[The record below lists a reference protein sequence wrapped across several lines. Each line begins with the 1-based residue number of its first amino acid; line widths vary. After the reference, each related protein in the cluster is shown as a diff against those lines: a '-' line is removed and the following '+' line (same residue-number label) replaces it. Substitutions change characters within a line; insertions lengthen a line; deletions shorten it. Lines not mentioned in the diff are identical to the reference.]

1 MLTQHSHSTNRK
13 PQAAYTNTYT
23 TQVIRSYIETRNWA
37 VVVPVAPQS
46 VATVQYWISTVDIK
60 YLWQAILNAQG
71 SFDISSMGLYLST
84 GQSLTTL
91 SYLEDL
97 FFYTYGTFRCVAS
110 RPGGLERE
118 RARWKQPGRLTPSP
132 PAHSYSYPSQ
142 AEIVITVDDVEANK
156 YPFVVPNF
164 SNLG

>member
-1 MLTQHSHSTNRK
+1 MADPDAFTHTRPQPKR
-13 PQAAYTNTYT
+13 QAAYTNTYT

-46 VATVQYWISTVDIK
+46 VATVQYWISTVDIR

-97 FFYTYGTFRCVAS
+97 FFYTYGTF
-110 RPGGLERE
+110 
-118 RARWKQPGRLTPSP
+118 
-132 PAHSYSYPSQ
+132 SYPSQ

-164 SNLG
+164 SNVGGN